1 MFPLNLCPGHNHL
14 YNTAHNQNE
23 EIKWIE
29 KWASTKSCGKNLYSN
44 GPSFLRVII
53 DKIKSASEKICRGR

>member
-1 MFPLNLCPGHNHL
+1 MFPLNLCPGRNHL

-29 KWASTKSCGKNLYSN
+29 KWASTKSCGKKLILKWPKFFESN
-44 GPSFLRVII
+44 NR
-53 DKIKSASEKICRGR
+53 